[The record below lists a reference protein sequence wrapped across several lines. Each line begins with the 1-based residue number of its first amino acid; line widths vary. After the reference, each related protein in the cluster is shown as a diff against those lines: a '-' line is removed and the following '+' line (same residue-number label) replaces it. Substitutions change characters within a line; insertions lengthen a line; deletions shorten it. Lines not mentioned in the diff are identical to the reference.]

1 MLCQTPL
8 SMPSTASSPSTINP
22 RFEWFLLHAGFVLI
36 GIITNILAPSL
47 PIFSRQWSLTYAQ
60 AGLFFPSQYITSM
73 FGVIATGWLVSR
85 YHSSKVLGLSFIF
98 LSLGMAFL
106 GISPWTLTA
115 IAVAFNGFGYGLANP
130 TTNLRA
136 TQLPSKNVAASV
148 SLLNFSWGVGA
159 VASPFIVQRLAPS
172 IGVHGLS
179 VGVAALTFIL
189 CIVHFLRIVPAPS
202 VAAASRKH
210 PLSDWLNRLQQRPA
224 IPLLLLFFFYVGT
237 EVAIGGWVT
246 EYGSRLP
253 RLYSSA
259 FASPAFIFYSFMV
272 LGRGLAPLFLKH
284 FSTFQIS
291 IVGLLLAALGAAL
304 VALSTSQ
311 LYLLIASGIAGFG
324 CSPQYPIFVT
334 WLAQIF
340 REDSTWLSSL
350 FFSAGGLGGGILPW
364 LVGIIASQ
372 SHSLRAA
379 FLLPLTVSLVMAFL
393 TLRARPHSS
402 LPAPA

>member
-1 MLCQTPL
+1 MD
-8 SMPSTASSPSTINP
+8 STVSSPSAPNP
-22 RFEWFLLHAGFVLI
+22 RFEWLLLHAGFILI

-60 AGLFFPSQYITSM
+60 AGLFFPAQYVTSM

-85 YHSSKVLGLSFIF
+85 YHSSKVLGLSFVF

-115 IAVAFNGFGYGLANP
+115 VAVAFNGFGYGLANP

-136 TQLPSKNVAASV
+136 TQLPSKNIAASV

-159 VASPFIVQRLAPS
+159 VASPFIVQKAAPS

-179 VGVAALTFIL
+179 MLVAALTTVL
-189 CIVHFLRIVPAPS
+189 CVVHFLRSVPTFSLATS
-202 VAAASRKH
+202 SRRH
-210 PLSDWLNRLQQRPA
+210 TLSDWLDRLRQRPA
-224 IPLLLLFFFYVGT
+224 IPLLLLFFLYVGT
-237 EVAIGGWVT
+237 EVSIGGWVT

-253 RLYSSA
+253 HLYTSA

-272 LGRGLAPLFLKH
+272 LGRGLAPLFLKRL
-284 FSTFQIS
+284 STFHIS

-304 VALSTSQ
+304 VALSTTQ
-311 LYLLIASGIAGFG
+311 LFLLVGSGIAGFG
-324 CSPQYPIFVT
+324 CAPLYPIFVT
-334 WLAQIF
+334 WLAQIY
-340 REDSTWLSSL
+340 REDSTWLSAL
-350 FFSAGGLGGGILPW
+350 FFSAGGLGGGVLPW

-379 FLLPLTVSLVMAFL
+379 FLLPLTVSLIMAL
-393 TLRARPHSS
+393 LSLRAHPHPST
-402 LPAPA
+402 PAPL

>member
-1 MLCQTPL
+1 MDSTVSP
-8 SMPSTASSPSTINP
+8 PSAPNP

-36 GIITNILAPSL
+36 GIITNILAPTL
-47 PIFSRQWSLTYAQ
+47 PIFSRQWSLTYSQ
-60 AGLFFPSQYITSM
+60 AGLFFPAQYITSM

-85 YHSSKVLGLSFIF
+85 YHSSKVLGLSFLF
-98 LSLGMAFL
+98 LSIGMAFL

-115 IAVAFNGFGYGLANP
+115 TCVAFNGFGYGLANP

-179 VGVAALTFIL
+179 MGVAALTSVL
-189 CIVHFLRIVPAPS
+189 CAVHFLRPVPTPS
-202 VAAASRKH
+202 PATTSRKH

-224 IPLLLLFFFYVGT
+224 IPLLLLFFLYVGT
-237 EVAIGGWVT
+237 EVSIGGWVT

-253 RLYSSA
+253 RLYTSA
-259 FASPAFIFYSFMV
+259 FASPAFIFYSLMV
-272 LGRGLAPLFLKH
+272 LGRGLAPLVLKR
-284 FSTFQIS
+284 FSTFHIS
-291 IVGLLLAALGAAL
+291 IAGLLLAALGAA
-304 VALSTSQ
+304 VIALSTTQ
-311 LYLLIASGIAGFG
+311 LFLLIGSGMAGFG

-334 WLAQIF
+334 WLAQIY

-350 FFSAGGLGGGILPW
+350 FFSAGGLGGGVLPW

-379 FLLPLTVSLVMAFL
+379 FLLPLTISLVMALL
-393 TLRARPHSS
+393 TLRARPQSS
-402 LPAPA
+402 PVTSA

>member
-1 MLCQTPL
+1 MD
-8 SMPSTASSPSTINP
+8 STVSSPSAPNP
-22 RFEWFLLHAGFVLI
+22 RFEWFLLHAGFILI

-60 AGLFFPSQYITSM
+60 AGLFFPAQYVTSM

-85 YHSSKVLGLSFIF
+85 YHSSKALGLSFVF

-136 TQLPSKNVAASV
+136 TQLPSKNIAASV
-148 SLLNFSWGVGA
+148 SLLNFSWGLGA
-159 VASPFIVQRLAPS
+159 VASPFIVQKAAPS

-179 VGVAALTFIL
+179 MLVAALTTAL
-189 CIVHFLRIVPAPS
+189 CVVHFLRSVPTPS
-202 VAAASRKH
+202 LATSSRRH
-210 PLSDWLNRLQQRPA
+210 TLSDWLDRLRQRPA
-224 IPLLLLFFFYVGT
+224 IPLLLLFFLYVGT
-237 EVAIGGWVT
+237 EVSIGGWVT

-253 RLYSSA
+253 HLYTSA

-272 LGRGLAPLFLKH
+272 LGRGLAPLFLKRL
-284 FSTFQIS
+284 STFHIS
-291 IVGLLLAALGAAL
+291 IVGLLLASLGAAL
-304 VALSTSQ
+304 VALSTTQ
-311 LYLLIASGIAGFG
+311 FFLLVGSGIAGFG
-324 CSPQYPIFVT
+324 CAPQYPIFVT
-334 WLAQIF
+334 WLAQIY
-340 REDSTWLSSL
+340 REDSTWLSAL
-350 FFSAGGLGGGILPW
+350 FFSAGGLGGGVLPW

-379 FLLPLTVSLVMAFL
+379 FLLPLIVCLVMAL
-393 TLRARPHSS
+393 LPLRARPCPS
-402 LPAPA
+402 APTPL